1 MSNPNSDTAAVFRAF
16 ADAIDPRLLLPEE
29 RAGLEKSAD
38 EYVVTASNNCRLIAG
53 LLESYPKPLGGGS
66 FYIDNP
72 VVNHMIRHL
81 FKIPR
86 VSAASEEQVR
96 KATPLWY
103 AVLDKLS
110 LSNAVKLEMYFAK
123 PVS

>member
-53 LLESYPKPLGGGS
+53 LLESFPS
-66 FYIDNP
+66 
-72 VVNHMIRHL
+72 R
-81 FKIPR
+81 
-86 VSAASEEQVR
+86 SAGARFTSTTR
-96 KATPLWY
+96 WSIT
-103 AVLDKLS
+103 
-110 LSNAVKLEMYFAK
+110 
-123 PVS
+123 